1 VNNKT
6 FNHMQHIALR
16 IVVMLTENTDL
27 KVSVA
32 NGTIGIVTKL
42 EFDLE
47 DNFCTIFITLNPLG
61 YVQIVWKK

>member
-1 VNNKT
+1 
-6 FNHMQHIALR
+6 MQHIALR

-32 NGTIGIVTKL
+32 NGTIGIITKL

-47 DNFCTIFITLNPLG
+47 DNFCIIFITLNPLG

>member
-1 VNNKT
+1 
-6 FNHMQHIALR
+6 
-16 IVVMLTENTDL
+16 MLTENTNL

-32 NGTIGIVTKL
+32 NGTVGIITKL